1 MTSAEG
7 PLLPRR
13 RLGAELRRLRDGR
26 TLDEVAEATMISTS
40 KLSRLENGQGVPQPR
55 DVRDLIA
62 YYKVDATVGDR
73 LRKWTNAGRKQ
84 AWWTQYSDV
93 VSERLGLNA
102 YLDFEAGASTIRT
115 YSLSV
120 IPGLLQTTDY
130 ASHLL
135 RGIPPAKTPEQI
147 RSLLEIRQRRQE
159 LLLDSGGALRLISVI
174 DEAAL
179 HRVVGSVEE
188 TWAQLDC
195 LRRLSELKHISI
207 QILPFD
213 AGIHAGLM
221 GMFTIFQFADD
232 IDRDIVSIETH
243 SGHRYLE
250 ESSSVL
256 EYLRMFDAVSHEAH
270 DNVDSRDLLT
280 KIMYNFA
287 PLKDK
292 Q

>member
-55 DVRDLIA
+55 DIRDLIA
-62 YYKVDATVGDR
+62 YYGVDAAAGER

-84 AWWTQYSDV
+84 AWWKQYSDV
-93 VSERLGLNA
+93 VSEPLNA

-130 ASHLL
+130 SSHLL

-147 RSLLEIRQRRQE
+147 RSLLEIRRRRQE
-159 LLLDSGGALRLISVI
+159 LLLDSSIAPRLISVI

-188 TWAQLDC
+188 TWTQLDR

-243 SGHRYLE
+243 SGDWYLE

-256 EYLRMFDAVSHEAH
+256 AYLRMFDAVSHKAH

-280 KIMYNFA
+280 KIMSNFA
-287 PLKDK
+287 SPKDK

>member
-55 DVRDLIA
+55 DIRDLIV
-62 YYKVDATVGDR
+62 YYGIDTAAGDR

-84 AWWTQYSDV
+84 AWWNQYSGV
-93 VSERLGLNA
+93 VSEPYNA
-102 YLDFEAGASTIRT
+102 YLDFEAGASIIRT

-130 ASHLL
+130 AAHVL
-135 RGIPPAKTPEQI
+135 RGIPPTKTPEQI

-159 LLLDSGGALRLISVI
+159 LLLDSSSAPRLISVI
-174 DEAAL
+174 DEAVL
-179 HRVVGSVEE
+179 HRVVGSAEE
-188 TWAQLDC
+188 TWSQLDR

-270 DNVDSRDLLT
+270 DNAGSRDLLT
-280 KIMYNFA
+280 KIMSKLCT
-287 PLKDK
+287 P
-292 Q
+292 